1 MTISF
6 EIEACDGEAR
16 VGRVRTARGT
26 FATPAFMPV
35 GTVGTVKAMTPEA
48 LARCGTEIILAN
60 TYHLMLRPGSERIAC
75 LGGVGKMMAWPGPVL
90 TDSGG
95 FQILSLSKLRKL
107 SEKGVTFQSHID
119 GTQHVLTPERSVQI
133 QRDLHSTIT
142 MALDECTSF
151 PASKDVAAKSM
162 ELSMRW
168 ASRSK
173 AAFSPQSGF
182 GIFGIVQGGMHQ
194 ELRSESVG
202 SLVESDFDG
211 YAIGGLAVGE
221 GSELMYEIM
230 GYTAKKLPADKP
242 RYLMGVGRPADLVE
256 AVTSGCDM
264 FDCVLPT
271 RSGRT
276 GQAFVRNAVVNIR
289 NHRHKDD
296 PRPLDASCRCPT
308 CLGYSRAYLHHLV
321 QTKEILGAILITWHN
336 LHYYQVLMEE
346 MRSAI
351 RSGKLMQF
359 NSNFLVDGI
368 KGDIEPL

>member
-48 LARCGTEIILAN
+48 LARCGAEIILAN
-60 TYHLMLRPGSERIAC
+60 TYHLMLRPGPERIAR

-168 ASRSK
+168 AARSK
-173 AAFSPQSGF
+173 AAFSPKSGF

-194 ELRSESVG
+194 ELRAESV
-202 SLVESDFDG
+202 SLLVENDFDG

-230 GYTAKKLPADKP
+230 GYTAKRLPIEKP
-242 RYLMGVGRPADLVE
+242 RYLMGVGRPVDLVK

-289 NHRHKDD
+289 LKHSEVLGVGNWAAMVYFQVFDED
-296 PRPLDASCRCPT
+296 GTVADTSLWTFESGADAA
-308 CLGYSRAYLHHLV
+308 LGEVYD
-321 QTKEILGAILITWHN
+321 GAKGVFGTWA
-336 LHYYQVLMEE
+336 E
-346 MRSAI
+346 
-351 RSGKLMQF
+351 
-359 NSNFLVDGI
+359 
-368 KGDIEPL
+368 

>member
-48 LARCGTEIILAN
+48 LARCGAEIILAN
-60 TYHLMLRPGSERIAC
+60 TYHLMLRPGPERIAR

-142 MALDECTSF
+142 MALDECTAF

-162 ELSMRW
+162 KLSMRW
-168 ASRSK
+168 AARSK
-173 AAFSPQSGF
+173 AAFSPKSGF

-194 ELRSESVG
+194 ELRSESV
-202 SLVESDFDG
+202 SLLVENDFDG

-230 GYTAKKLPADKP
+230 GYTAKRLPTEKP
-242 RYLMGVGRPADLVE
+242 RYLMGVGRPVDLVE

-296 PRPLDASCRCPT
+296 PRPLDERCRCPT

-321 QTKEILGAILITWHN
+321 QAKEILGAILITWHN
-336 LHYYQVLMEE
+336 LHYYQSLMKE
-346 MRSAI
+346 MRAAI
-351 RSGKLMQF
+351 RSGELMQF
-359 NSNFLVDGI
+359 SSNYLVDAM